1 MRKSKAL
8 KALLVFG
15 MSIATAT
22 SVAATAGCGHIH
34 SYDENVFGKDAT
46 GHWRIATCE
55 EHEGEVFDKAD
66 HVDADE
72 NKKCDVC
79 GWDMDTTVTPP
90 PTESHKHVWS
100 ETFDDE
106 HADANGHWHWCTA
119 DGHEGENV
127 NGKVAHV
134 DANGDNEC
142 DICHYNGGA
151 LPEKFTELKNSE
163 NNILADSFL
172 VSRTLPKFTSW
183 GTKGLYTAHGAAGQ
197 DNTHYVNI
205 TNGIATL
212 VNDDKAD
219 TFMYLDFGA
228 VSGVVEGYFELSNM
242 QNGTNGF
249 TPVQFYGNV
258 AGSQDPAEIF
268 GLRADKS
275 GWKWRFNSTSGEFDP
290 PVAADKVPTAAST
303 KYEMHFIVDTTQNT
317 ITFDINGKVLASKQK
332 LTTTGI
338 RGIKFASGN
347 TNSKTY
353 DLDNIAITD
362 TPVSL
367 DTYKNTVKE
376 KIIELDTAANL
387 LKVENSWALTD
398 TTEGTA
404 AKLTAAKAM
413 AEAAVNAI
421 EATKETVDATY
432 EAYETAVLAAL
443 KAGYKARLASAYPA
457 GSYNTNKTAYDV
469 EIAKQNTA
477 IDGVASIS
485 GFVTVYN
492 TACDELDKIENDTA
506 ANIKNVTITVKSG
519 DTTILTLN
527 KKAGDNLTISDVKNE
542 IKAPFGKQL
551 VDLFED
557 SGFGTAV
564 TSINMTVN
572 EDTEYVYCANENP
585 AIVAGFY

>member
-1 MRKSKAL
+1 M
-8 KALLVFG
+8 
-15 MSIATAT
+15 
-22 SVAATAGCGHIH
+22 
-34 SYDENVFGKDAT
+34 
-46 GHWRIATCE
+46 
-55 EHEGEVFDKAD
+55 
-66 HVDADE
+66 
-72 NKKCDVC
+72 
-79 GWDMDTTVTPP
+79 
-90 PTESHKHVWS
+90 
-100 ETFDDE
+100 
-106 HADANGHWHWCTA
+106 
-119 DGHEGENV
+119 
-127 NGKVAHV
+127 
-134 DANGDNEC
+134 
-142 DICHYNGGA
+142 
-151 LPEKFTELKNSE
+151 
-163 NNILADSFL
+163 
-172 VSRTLPKFTSW
+172 
-183 GTKGLYTAHGAAGQ
+183 GAAGQ

-212 VNDDKAD
+212 ANDDKAD

-353 DLDNIAITD
+353 DLDNIVITD

-387 LKVENSWALTD
+387 LKVENSWTLTNA
-398 TTEGTA
+398 TEGTA

-413 AEAAVNAI
+413 AEAAVDAI
-421 EATKETVDATY
+421 EATKETIDATY
-432 EAYETAVLAAL
+432 EAYEIAVLAAL
-443 KAGYKARLASAYPA
+443 KAEYKARLASAYPA
-457 GSYNTNKTAYDV
+457 GSYNTNKTAYDE

-477 IDGVASIS
+477 IDGVTSIS
-485 GFVTVYN
+485 GFITVYN

-572 EDTEYVYCANENP
+572 EDTEYVYYAKFEDKALITKSLDVSLVPTTAP
-585 AIVAGFY
+585 AADTLINDIFYITSKTKQESAKMNSGTYAK